1 MVIDPMNNL
10 EDAMS
15 NIEEKERAQSGS
27 GRGPESR
34 DASADRTSIGR
45 VEHFFDKIG
54 VAAIELTGTLRVG
67 DTIEIEGGGDVLR
80 QKIESMQIDRKDV
93 SEASRGDS
101 IGIKTER
108 PVHRGSIV
116 YRL

>member
-1 MVIDPMNNL
+1 MSNL

-15 NIEEKERAQSGS
+15 NMEEKEKMQSVAGAEP
-27 GRGPESR
+27 GGGG
-34 DASADRTSIGR
+34 AGAANRTSIGR
-45 VEHFFDKIG
+45 VDHFFDKIG

-80 QKIESMQIDRKDV
+80 QRVDSMQIDRKDV
-93 SEASRGDS
+93 SEASKGDS
-101 IGIKTER
+101 IGIKTGR